1 MKPKVSIITV
11 VFNGEKI
18 IEKTM
23 QSVLAQTY
31 NNIEYIIVDG
41 KSTDKTLEIINQYRD
56 KISILI
62 SEKDS
67 GLYDA
72 MNKGLAVATGDY
84 VWFMNGGDQI
94 ADADVLSK
102 IFSSNIDADV
112 YYSDTA
118 LIDENGKYLSL
129 LSEIGHNNAPDN
141 LSAKS
146 MQRGMVVCH
155 QSFIARRSI
164 SSPFNLKYKISA
176 DIDWVIKCLKKSQ
189 KNHKLN
195 FCLSKFM
202 TGGVSSRN
210 RWRAVKERYFLFNE
224 HYGITKNLYN
234 HIFVL
239 GRVAANLFKKA

>member
-31 NNIEYIIVDG
+31 SNIEYIIVDG
-41 KSTDKTLEIINQYRD
+41 KSTDNTLQIIEKYKDR
-56 KISILI
+56 ISVVI

-72 MNKGLAVATGDY
+72 MNKGLQVATGDY

-94 ADADVLSK
+94 NDADVLTNL
-102 IFSSNIDADV
+102 FSQNIDADIF
-112 YYSDTA
+112 YSDTN
-118 LIDENGKYLSL
+118 LIDESGKYLSL
-129 LSEIGHNNAPDN
+129 LSEIGHNNAPAN
-141 LSAKS
+141 LTHKS

-155 QSFIARRSI
+155 QSFIAKKNI
-164 SSPFNLKYKISA
+164 TSPFNLKYKISA
-176 DIDWVIKCLKKSQ
+176 DIDWVIKCLKKSK
-189 KNHKLN
+189 KNYKLD

-202 TGGVSSRN
+202 TGGVSSKN
-210 RWRAVKERYFLFNE
+210 RWRAVRERFVLFNE
-224 HYGITKNLYN
+224 HFGFARNLYN
-234 HIFVL
+234 HLFVM
-239 GRVAANLFKKA
+239 GRVFKKLLVR

>member
-11 VFNGEKI
+11 VYNGENI

-23 QSVLAQTY
+23 QSVFAQTY
-31 NNIEYIIVDG
+31 TNIEYIIVDG
-41 KSTDKTLEIINQYRD
+41 KSSDNTLAIIEKYRD
-56 KISILI
+56 KINILI
-62 SEKDS
+62 SEKDR

-72 MNKGLAVATGDY
+72 MNKGLAAATGDY

-94 ADADVLSK
+94 ADIDVLCK
-102 IFSSNIDADV
+102 IFELNIEADI

-118 LIDENGKYLSL
+118 LIDEKGKYLSL

-141 LSAKS
+141 LTAKS

-155 QSFIARRSI
+155 QSFIAKRI
-164 SSPFNLKYKISA
+164 ITVPFNLNYKISA
-176 DIDWVIKCLKKSQ
+176 DIDWVIKCLKKSK
-189 KNHKLN
+189 KNLKLS

-202 TGGVSSRN
+202 VGGVSSKN
-210 RWRAVKERYFLFNE
+210 RWLAVRERFLLFNE
-224 HYGITKNLYN
+224 HFGLVRNLYN

-239 GRVAANLFKKA
+239 GRVAKSFFKK

>member
-11 VFNGEKI
+11 VFNGENI
-18 IEKTM
+18 IEKTI

-31 NNIEYIIVDG
+31 TNIEYIIVDG
-41 KSTDKTLEIINQYRD
+41 KSKDKTLQIID
-56 KISILI
+56 KYKERISIVI

-72 MNKGLAVATGDY
+72 MNKGLRAATGDY

-94 ADADVLSK
+94 NDADVLTK
-102 IFSSNIDADV
+102 IFAQNIDSDIF
-112 YYSDTA
+112 YSDTT
-118 LIDENGKYLSL
+118 LIDEEGKYLSL

-141 LSAKS
+141 LTHKS

-155 QSFIARRSI
+155 QSFIARRNI
-164 SSPFNLKYKISA
+164 TSPFNLKYKISA
-176 DIDWVIKCLKKSQ
+176 DIDWVIKCLKNSK

-202 TGGVSSRN
+202 TGGVSSKN
-210 RWRAVKERYFLFNE
+210 RWRAVRERFVLFNE
-224 HYGITKNLYN
+224 HFGLARNLYN

-239 GRVAANLFKKA
+239 LRVIKKAFHR

>member
-11 VFNGEKI
+11 VFNGENI

-23 QSVLAQTY
+23 QSVLTQTY
-31 NNIEYIIVDG
+31 PNIEYIIVDG
-41 KSTDKTLEIINQYRD
+41 KSTDNTLQIIEKYKE
-56 KISILI
+56 KISVLI
-62 SEKDS
+62 SEKDN

-94 ADADVLSK
+94 NDFDVLTNVFAQNIESD
-102 IFSSNIDADV
+102 IF
-112 YYSDTA
+112 YSDTN
-118 LIDENGKYLSL
+118 LIDEEGKYLSL

-141 LSAKS
+141 LTPKS

-155 QSFIARRSI
+155 QSFIAKRNI
-164 SSPFNLKYKISA
+164 TSPFNLKYKISA
-176 DIDWVIKCLKKSQ
+176 DIDWVIKCLKRSKQ
-189 KNHKLN
+189 NHKLN

-202 TGGVSSRN
+202 TGGVSSKN
-210 RWRAVKERYFLFNE
+210 RWRAVRERFVLFNE
-224 HYGITKNLYN
+224 HFGTARNLYN

-239 GRVAANLFKKA
+239 LRIVKKAFHR